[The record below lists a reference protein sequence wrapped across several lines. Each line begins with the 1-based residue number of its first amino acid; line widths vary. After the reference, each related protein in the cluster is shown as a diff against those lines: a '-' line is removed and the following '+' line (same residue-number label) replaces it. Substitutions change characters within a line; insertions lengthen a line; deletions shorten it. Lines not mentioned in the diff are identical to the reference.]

1 MMVRVTEKKRGP
13 REIVNRNNLLALH
26 VTCAR
31 VAHMSG
37 ATKYFDR
44 PVWEA
49 EETKILALVDHLLTY
64 SAIFDPLLLSSFEGL
79 DDIFNHCCIVTYQN
93 QV

>member
-1 MMVRVTEKKRGP
+1 
-13 REIVNRNNLLALH
+13 
-26 VTCAR
+26 
-31 VAHMSG
+31 MSG
-37 ATKYFDR
+37 ATEYFDG

-64 SAIFDPLLLSSFEGL
+64 SAIFNPLLLSSFEGL
-79 DDIFNHCCIVTYQN
+79 DDILNHCCIVTYQN